1 MAQEIQER
9 KDYLRLKAS
18 IPVHGEL
25 VNLAKGYLL
34 RHFLTLKDFT
44 KEEILAIITLAEKI
58 KAETK
63 RKEFVPYLQ
72 NQTLA
77 MIFEKSSTRTR
88 VSFEVG
94 IYQLGG
100 IGLFLSKND
109 LQLGR
114 GEPMKDT
121 ARVVSSM
128 CDMVMIRTY
137 EQAKLEEFAAFSR
150 VPVINGLT
158 NEYHPVQ
165 LMADYLTMKEF
176 GKADNPVV
184 AYVGDGNN
192 MAHSWL
198 MLASKLG
205 FTLRIATPKG
215 YEPSSRVVEDAKAF
229 AKESGATIELL
240 HDPKEAVAGA
250 DVVTTDTWISM
261 GQEDEK
267 EQRLRDFQGFMVD
280 SRLMA
285 LAKPDALFLH
295 CLPAYRGYEVS
306 EELFEEHAEEIFTE
320 AENRLH
326 AQKGIMVWLDRKRR
340 E

>member
-1 MAQEIQER
+1 MI
-9 KDYLRLKAS
+9 
-18 IPVHGEL
+18 G
-25 VNLAKGYLL
+25 LA
-34 RHFLTLKDFT
+34 RTI
-44 KEEILAIITLAEKI
+44 KEQAK
-58 KAETK
+58 K
-63 RKEFVPYLQ
+63 RDFVPYLQ

-109 LQLGR
+109 IQLGR

-121 ARVVSSM
+121 ARVVSRM

-137 EQAKLEEFAAFSR
+137 AQETLEEFAAYSQ

-158 NEYHPVQ
+158 DKYHPVQ
-165 LMADYLTMKEF
+165 LMADYLTMIEY
-176 GKADNPVV
+176 GKAQDPVV

-215 YEPSSRVVEDAKAF
+215 YEPNSEVVQDAMEF
-229 AKESGATIELL
+229 AKSSGATIELGN
-240 HDPKEAVAGA
+240 DPKEAVRGA

-261 GQEDEK
+261 GQEEEK
-267 EQRLRDFQGFMVD
+267 ERRLKDFDGFMVD
-280 SRLMA
+280 EELMR
-285 LAKPDALFLH
+285 LAKPDAIFLH

-306 EELFEEHAEEIFTE
+306 EEVFEAHADEIFDE

-326 AQKGIMVWLDRKRR
+326 AQKGVMVWLDRKRS